1 MTIKFYCDICDNEII
16 GQLYTLSV
24 EPFDIVSVNMRKHIY
39 IYEKCLKELE
49 DKIESMCEKY
59 KKNKEA
65 E

>member
-39 IYEKCLKELE
+39 
-49 DKIESMCEKY
+49 M
-59 KKNKEA
+59 KNV
-65 E
+65 